1 MRPKSELWR
10 RHYWPFGE
18 DFLPHPK
25 GCLPEAFLIRRLDQ
39 LKRLLHAHHM
49 PKSGGL
55 HLKNQLAIKR
65 TSFVFLGFIGD
76 LTLAVHQMGRT
87 FLLSTA
93 SLWGWE
99 RCFSSTSKARMK
111 QSHILF
117 PKKEN
122 TRESPRFQA
131 IQEALSCKIS
141 FVGFFSI
148 TESMKNYQF

>member
-1 MRPKSELWR
+1 MHLKSDLWR
-10 RHYWPFGE
+10 RHYWPFGK

-25 GCLPEAFLIRRLDQ
+25 GHLPQAFLIHRLDQ

-55 HLKNQLAIKR
+55 HLINQLAIHQ
-65 TSFVFLGFIGD
+65 TSFIGD
-76 LTLAVHQMGRT
+76 LTLAVHQMRCT

-141 FVGFFSI
+141 FVVFFSI